1 MRITEEQMA
10 LIRSLRC
17 ERLASNK
24 ENLRLINSFYSTRNN
39 NVAEALLNEAYKE
52 DESGVVAYYVV
63 KDNDD
68 NVLFFFSLK
77 CGLLFDEFI
86 EGEKLT
92 RLKELCC
99 TLSEKL
105 NGGNVLEEDMDGLKS
120 ILESVRA
127 KKGLKKD

>member
-1 MRITEEQMA
+1 MA
-10 LIRSLRC
+10 LIRSLHC
-17 ERLASNK
+17 ERLASNE
-24 ENLRLINSFYSTRNN
+24 ENLRLIDSFYSTRNN
-39 NVAEALLNEAYKE
+39 NVAEALLNEAYQE

-92 RLKELCC
+92 RLKELCS
-99 TLSEKL
+99 TLSETCQKKIW
-105 NGGNVLEEDMDGLKS
+105 MD
-120 ILESVRA
+120 
-127 KKGLKKD
+127 

>member
-1 MRITEEQMA
+1 MA
-10 LIRSLRC
+10 LIRSLHC
-17 ERLASNK
+17 ERLASNE
-24 ENLRLINSFYSTRNN
+24 ENLRLIDSFYSTRNN
-39 NVAEALLNEAYKE
+39 NVAEALLNEAYQE

-92 RLKELCC
+92 RLKELCS

-105 NGGNVLEEDMDGLKS
+105 NRGNVPEEDMDGLKA

-127 KKGLKKD
+127 KKRIEER